1 MRTIDLNIRV
11 REFAFEEMN
20 EADRHLLEQAKLAT
34 NNAYANYSKFYVG
47 AALLLADGSVVI
59 GANQENAAFPSGL
72 CAERSA
78 IFAAQSQRPEQ
89 AIVGST
95 QRKGFPLT
103 ANNALRCV

>member
-47 AALLLADGSVVI
+47 AALLGGSPRLALVPAV
-59 GANQENAAFPSGL
+59 AEAVAAGCSW
-72 CAERSA
+72 A
-78 IFAAQSQRPEQ
+78 
-89 AIVGST
+89 
-95 QRKGFPLT
+95 
-103 ANNALRCV
+103 